1 MQKISYRLCKDM
13 VTVGRGVCFIP
24 KVDWSNPNLKKND
37 HDHDNVDISVHWLKL
52 GVFFLFPVSLVR
64 AVSSVR
70 STASLMLIL
79 LPDAEVATKGKS
91 DLVCLGWVWS
101 DEFRSDKISKIYI
114 YTSATISIATF
125 LNIIISQCLRVQL
138 N

>member
-1 MQKISYRLCKDM
+1 M
-13 VTVGRGVCFIP
+13 V
-24 KVDWSNPNLKKND
+24 KSKSQKKND

-52 GVFFLFPVSLVR
+52 VFFCFSPFSLVR

-91 DLVCLGWVWS
+91 DLVCLGWVRS
-101 DEFRSDKISKIYI
+101 DEFRADKISKIYI
-114 YTSATISIATF
+114 CVCVTISIATF

-138 N
+138 LLMEPDMLSL